1 MEGWNGRTGVDG
13 QDLLLAIATAAFA
26 PRATIR
32 ALRLLTL
39 ARLDGAAQLLFLVVR
54 GVAAVHRGA
63 PLLVRAHH
71 AARCRA
77 AVLAACARR
86 ARAVFRKGGCSAG
99 AARAARQRLVVLV
112 LVLVLVERKV
122 VRVLLPAENHVR
134 ECGLESLL
142 VGAVDL
148 RLGWVGGED
157 CDSLV
162 S

>member
-1 MEGWNGRTGVDG
+1 M
-13 QDLLLAIATAAFA
+13 
-26 PRATIR
+26 
-32 ALRLLTL
+32 
-39 ARLDGAAQLLFLVVR
+39 
-54 GVAAVHRGA
+54 
-63 PLLVRAHH
+63 
-71 AARCRA
+71 
-77 AVLAACARR
+77 
-86 ARAVFRKGGCSAG
+86 
-99 AARAARQRLVVLV
+99 